1 MKKEINKKEQQKK
14 EMADVV
20 EQDKLIEIK
29 GLFDVLQGVPVETD
43 TQLIQADVPTSSPM
57 CSLALRLMGN
67 VCPETLRSIKTVSAI
82 RR

>member
-29 GLFDVLQGVPVETD
+29 GLFGDFQAFPLR
-43 TQLIQADVPTSSPM
+43 LIPDAFRPTS
-57 CSLALRLMGN
+57 
-67 VCPETLRSIKTVSAI
+67 V
-82 RR
+82 

>member
-1 MKKEINKKEQQKK
+1 LKKDINKKEQQKK

-29 GLFDVLQGVPVETD
+29 GLALSFRFPVETD
-43 TQLIQADVPTSSPM
+43 TRRIQADVRTSSPM
-57 CSLALRLMGN
+57 SSLALRLMAS
-67 VCPETLRSIKTVSAI
+67 VYPETSRSIKTVSAI